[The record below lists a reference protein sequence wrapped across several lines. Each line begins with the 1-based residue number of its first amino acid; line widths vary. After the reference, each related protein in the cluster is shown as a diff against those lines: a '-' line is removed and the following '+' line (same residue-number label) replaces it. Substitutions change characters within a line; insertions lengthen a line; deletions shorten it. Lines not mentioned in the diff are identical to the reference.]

1 MKIRRSKNDLMTS
14 ALGPLQRKTIPR
26 NIGDLVVLNES
37 FVARDPRRPYQSM
50 PNTQSARDIRRCST

>member
-1 MKIRRSKNDLMTS
+1 MKIRHSENDLMRS

-37 FVARDPRRPYQSM
+37 FVARDADAM
-50 PNTQSARDIRRCST
+50 PNPQSARDIPRCSM

>member
-1 MKIRRSKNDLMTS
+1 MKVRRSENDLMTS

-37 FVARDPRRPYQSM
+37 FVARGPHAM
-50 PNTQSARDIRRCST
+50 PNPQSARDIPPLLNVSA